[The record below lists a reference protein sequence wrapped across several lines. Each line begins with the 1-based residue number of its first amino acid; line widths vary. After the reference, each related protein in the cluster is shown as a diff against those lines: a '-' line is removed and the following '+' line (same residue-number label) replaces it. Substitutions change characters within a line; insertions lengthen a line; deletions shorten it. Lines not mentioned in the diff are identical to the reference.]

1 MRRGFTLIELLV
13 AGMMASIVL
22 GGITISL
29 SQLGSAKSISRQRL
43 EAYSRCDT
51 ALRTIRKETITVL
64 RRGDLFE
71 TRVLIS
77 DFSTRHNGEQVD
89 RDELLIFNGNLRAN
103 KEIDFNGEGF
113 EYESQFRIEDTE
125 SGLALWKRRDP
136 ILDDNPI
143 GGGIATPIAEGIVS
157 LQLEAFDGASWFG
170 QWDSDEN
177 GIPEAIRVTVTS
189 SGMEENDTATSSVTL
204 RTIVPLD
211 RVRSPNDKLALLA
224 QLVDDARVENGDFD
238 GQGGGLGTG
247 SGTGSDSGG
256 SAESGGTSAADG
268 KGDGGTSGGTGD
280 SGGSGGGGSSG
291 GGGKGGTIIITDPDG
306 NQHEIP
312 AP

>member
-1 MRRGFTLIELLV
+1 MV

-29 SQLGSAKSISRQRL
+29 SQLGSAKSICRQRL

-64 RRGDLFE
+64 RRGDLFH
-71 TRVLIS
+71 TRMLIS
-77 DFSTRHNGEQVD
+77 DFSARHNGKQVD
-89 RDELLIFNGNLRAN
+89 RDELLVFNGNLRAN

-136 ILDDNPI
+136 ILDDNPV
-143 GGGIATPIAEGIVS
+143 GGGIATPIAEGIIS
-157 LQLEAFDGASWFG
+157 LQLEAFDGSSWLG

-177 GIPEAIRVTVTS
+177 GIPEAIRITVTS
-189 SGMEENDTATSSVTL
+189 SGMEENDTATSNVTL

-211 RVRSPNDKLALLA
+211 RVRSPDDKLALLA
-224 QLVDDARVENGDFD
+224 QLIDDARVENGDFN
-238 GQGGGLGTG
+238 GQGGDLGTG
-247 SGTGSDSGG
+247 SGSESGSGSDG
-256 SAESGGTSAADG
+256 STDSGGTSAGG
-268 KGDGGTSGGTGD
+268 KGDGGTSGGGSD
-280 SGGSGGGGSSG
+280 SGGSGGTGD
-291 GGGKGGTIIITDPDG
+291 GGKGGTIIITDPDG